1 MKVLIELDDATYRRL
16 EQVAPARSR
25 ARSAFIRAAIKKSLW
40 ELEEERTRKAYMEA
54 PDDEPSV
61 IDPQVWEPL
70 AFGGFDPPEPSIPRQ
85 KRSTKPARRKPR
97 QR

>member
-1 MKVLIELDDATYRRL
+1 MKVLIELDDATYQRL

-40 ELEEERTRKAYMEA
+40 DLEEERTRKAYVQA
-54 PDDEPSV
+54 PDDEPSI

-70 AFGGFDPPEPSIPRQ
+70 AYGGFDPPERSSSRP
-85 KRSTKPARRKPR
+85 KRTAKRARRKPR